1 MKKFVVEGKVWR
13 WPGISGWHF
22 VYVGKDLTE
31 KIKKIGKVYGSGFI
45 KINASIGKSSWD
57 TALFPHKKEETFLI
71 SIKQSIRKKEGVFEG
86 NLVRVKVILI

>member
-1 MKKFVVEGKVWR
+1 MKSFAVEGKVWR
-13 WPGISGWHF
+13 WPGDQGWHF
-22 VYVGKDLTE
+22 VYVGKDLTS

-71 SIKQSIRKKEGVFEG
+71 SIKQSIRRKEQIFEG
-86 NLVRVKVILI
+86 DFVKIKVRLT